1 MQITVIKYEETF
13 PTAIQY
19 KNIRLTAE
27 ATIEGDN
34 ITASYLELKQH
45 VHDAFKAMN
54 HGVSDISNSNEYDLT
69 QPNPKYSFSPSHAI
83 PEVQVDKDTDK
94 RIAAIIEDMN
104 KCISL
109 EDESTPI
116 GMLEGLYRY
125 RMVAATNP
133 ALQEAYDKRYSEL
146 QNK

>member
-69 QPNPKYSFSPSHAI
+69 QPNPKYSFSPSHPI
-83 PEVQVDKDTDK
+83 PEVQVDKTDN
-94 RIAAIIEDMN
+94 REDAIIEDLN
-104 KCISL
+104 KCTTQ
-109 EDESTPI
+109 EE
-116 GMLEGLYRY
+116 LYSY
-125 RMVAATNP
+125 RFVKEHHPKIKA
-133 ALQEAYDKRYSEL
+133 AYDKRYNEL
-146 QNK
+146 KQLQG